1 MSRRV
6 NKHFSKE
13 DIQKDNR
20 HRKRCSVSL
29 VIRETHNKTT
39 MRYPL
44 IWVRMNKSWN
54 DEACRTTSVSE
65 EETQKGYLT

>member
-1 MSRRV
+1 MTGKMVTGKGFLHKVFLDS
-6 NKHFSKE
+6 S
-13 DIQKDNR
+13 
-20 HRKRCSVSL
+20 
-29 VIRETHNKTT
+29 
-39 MRYPL
+39 L